1 MTNFISKVLL
11 LLLQILI
18 MNKKERVEL
27 FSILFIPFL
36 FLLIMWLVKI
46 IEHTFHFSFIQFGVY
61 PQSLNGLKG
70 VLFSPFIHKDFTHL
84 LNNSYPIII
93 LGGML
98 FSFYKKIAPQ
108 LFLWLFFISGFWL
121 WIIGRPSFHIGASGI
136 IYGLASYIFISGV
149 IRKNISLMGL
159 SMIVVFLYG
168 SMIWGIL
175 PFDYL
180 LGTHYVDLSISFEGH
195 FWGAAAGFLLAFWYR
210 EQGPQRKKYL
220 WQIEEE
226 MGIEPPD
233 FEGQLRQ
240 QEIEKTQRQE
250 VPTRIN
256 YIITKKSN
264 EKNKE

>member
-1 MTNFISKVLL
+1 MNDFISKVLL
-11 LLLQILI
+11 LFLQILI
-18 MNKKERVEL
+18 MNKKERAAL

-70 VLFSPFIHKDFTHL
+70 ILLSPFIHKDFTHL
-84 LNNSYPIII
+84 LNNSYPIVI

-136 IYGLASYIFISGV
+136 IYALASFLFISGI
-149 IRKNISLMGL
+149 IRKNPRL
-159 SMIVVFLYG
+159 SAVSMVIIFLYG

-175 PFDYL
+175 P
-180 LGTHYVDLSISFEGH
+180 TKEPISWEGH
-195 FWGAAAGFLLAFWYR
+195 LSGFVAGILVAIFYKN
-210 EQGPQRKKYL
+210 EGPKRKKYQWEIDEEL
-220 WQIEEE
+220 EEE
-226 MGIEPPD
+226 LLKNP
-233 FEGQLRQ
+233 
-240 QEIEKTQRQE
+240 TQSFHY
-250 VPTRIN
+250 TL
-256 YIITKKSN
+256 
-264 EKNKE
+264 KEENHPN